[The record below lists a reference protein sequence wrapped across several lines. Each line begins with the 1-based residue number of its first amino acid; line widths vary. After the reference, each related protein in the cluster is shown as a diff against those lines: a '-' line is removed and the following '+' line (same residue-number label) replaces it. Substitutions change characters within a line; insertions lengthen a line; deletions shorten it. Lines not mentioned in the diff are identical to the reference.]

1 MVQFRSDLVPQ
12 NYYGPRI
19 LAFSVVVWIVM
30 LGLFIRLWS
39 LQLIMGE
46 SFDDMAVENRIRLL
60 RLPPPRGSILDS
72 CGKALAENRASFT
85 FSIVPGAIK
94 APQKIIEAYADPL
107 GFSPEKMRSVI
118 EKSMLAPKFM
128 SFPIRKNVSLEEVS
142 LMKARAC
149 QVKGVSL
156 EARPY
161 RSYPFGS
168 LLCHVLGVTG
178 EISAS
183 ELEKVGRVGYRP
195 GDYVGKTGIER
206 EYETYLRGEEGWE
219 QIEIDAKGR
228 HLASLTRKPAKAGA
242 NIVLTIDA
250 SFQRFVEDAF
260 TERAGS
266 VIAVDPDTGR
276 VLAMVSKPGFDP
288 NLFTPTI
295 SERNWKSLN
304 SDPLHPLE
312 NRSIRGLYPPAST
325 FKLVTALAGLSEG
338 VTTPDKNIF
347 CSGEMGLGGQVYRC
361 WKQHGHGRVNLHRA
375 IVESCDVYFYELGL
389 KLGADRMAKYAS
401 LFGLGKPTG
410 LELSQELPGLIPTNF
425 WKERNYGTF
434 IKDGENVTIGIGQGY
449 TLTTPIQ
456 LAVMTSA
463 LANGGN
469 IMRPYLVEEIKSSDG
484 SVIFQ
489 QTPVIRWK
497 MNPDQKIWSIIRKA
511 MRGVVEDRVGTGRKC
526 RIPGLSV
533 YAKTGTSQVVSARE
547 KSMPEEDVPYHE
559 RTHAMFV
566 AFVDDQPRKI
576 AIVVVIEHGGG
587 GGKTA
592 APLAR
597 KIICRYYG
605 IPDPGDPKN

>member
-1 MVQFRSDLVPQ
+1 MAQLLSDRVPQ
-12 NYYGPRI
+12 DYYKSRI
-19 LAFSVVVWIVM
+19 IIFSAVVWVVM
-30 LGLFIRLWS
+30 AILLIRLWS

-46 SFDDMAVENRIRLL
+46 SFDDMAIENRIRLL
-60 RLPPPRGSILDS
+60 RLPPPRGSIFDRN
-72 CGKALAENRASFT
+72 GKALAENSPSFT
-85 FSIVPGAIK
+85 LSIIPGAVK
-94 APQKIIEAYADPL
+94 DPRRIIEAYADPL
-107 GFSPEKMRSVI
+107 GFSPEKMRSII
-118 EKSMLAPKFM
+118 EKSLLAQRFM
-128 SFPIRKNVSLEEVS
+128 SFPIKKNLSLEEVS
-142 LMKARAC
+142 LIKAHSHEM
-149 QVKGVSL
+149 KGVSL
-156 EARPY
+156 DARPY
-161 RSYPFGS
+161 RHYPFGD
-168 LLCHVLGVTG
+168 LLCHVVGVTG
-178 EISAS
+178 EISGT
-183 ELEKVGRVGYRP
+183 ELEKVGRVGYRQ

-228 HLASLTRKPAKAGA
+228 HLASLTRKPAKPGA
-242 NIVLTIDA
+242 DIVLTIDD
-250 SFQRFVEDAF
+250 SFQKFVEDTF

-266 VIAVDPDTGR
+266 IVAVDPDTGR
-276 VLAMVSKPGFDP
+276 VLAMVSKPEFDP
-288 NLFTPTI
+288 NLFSPSI

-338 VTTPDKNIF
+338 IVKPDLNFF
-347 CSGEMGLGGQVYRC
+347 CSGEMELGGQVYRC
-361 WKQHGHGRVNLHRA
+361 WNRHGHGRMNLHRA
-375 IVESCDVYFYELGL
+375 LVESCDVFFYELGL
-389 KLGADRMAKYAS
+389 RLGADRMAKYAS

-456 LAVMTSA
+456 LAVMTAA

-469 IMRPYLVEEIKSSDG
+469 VMRPYLVEEIKSQDG

-497 MNPDQKIWSIIRKA
+497 MKPDTQNWALIRRS
-511 MRGVVEDRVGTGRKC
+511 MRDVVEDRVGTGKRC
-526 RIPGLSV
+526 RIPGLNV
-533 YAKTGTSQVVSARE
+533 YAKTGTSQVISARE
-547 KSMPEEDVPYHE
+547 KPKTDEDVPYHE

-576 AIVVVIEHGGG
+576 AVVVVIEHGGG

-605 IPDPGDPKN
+605 LPDPGDPRD